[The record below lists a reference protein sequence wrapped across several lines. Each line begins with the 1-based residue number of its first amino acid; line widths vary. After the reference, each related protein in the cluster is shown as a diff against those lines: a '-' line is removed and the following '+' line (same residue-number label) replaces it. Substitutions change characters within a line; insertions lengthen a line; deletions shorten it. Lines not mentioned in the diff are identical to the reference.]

1 LSPVGGSKLDLE
13 TEEPWLGHRV
23 RRLRTVLRIVTDP
36 RAEAALKTL
45 IIEAEA
51 RLETRARDRAR
62 ETQQ

>member
-1 LSPVGGSKLDLE
+1 LDLE
-13 TEEPWLGHRV
+13 TEETWLGHRV